1 MNPKCTGRPSPCKA
15 CQNTEAECIFDETLD
30 LRRKVAAKRTLGE
43 LEYYRSLLK
52 SLLESIRS
60 STEEKLH
67 HILHTI
73 RNSPSLNDVAS
84 VIDAPAIDRSDVR
97 SESLKG
103 ISSAEDAIVQQE
115 RLSADAHSR
124 IALEKLCDMPLF
136 QVPAKPWTRITVDNH
151 LVSHL
156 VSLYFTWDHP
166 LSQIID
172 QNMFLEHMNKCDTS
186 SEFCTPLLVNSLLA
200 MASAY
205 SDFPEVFAT
214 PDDVTSKGKHFYS
227 EAERLWKA
235 EDGQVSLTNIQ
246 AVTVMSCVLKFQA
259 KDHASW
265 LMLRQAVQLSQ
276 DFGMFQVP
284 RTGHQEWKKT
294 HINVQYAGITTAW
307 GIFAL
312 NSQMSLEL
320 SKVANLERP
329 RFRLFMRE
337 KFDVDVEWA
346 PYPSSNKT
354 EYAKKPALL
363 RSVMVQ
369 MTELIEIIVEI
380 QDLLFDKSLDLGIDD
395 MWTAAN
401 KLYIRLGS
409 WLERLP
415 DFLQVD
421 EEQIPQVLFLHI
433 KYHHTIIV
441 LSRFFLRHEK
451 YGRSSHSSEIGQ
463 VRSTQLQSANQITRC
478 LRVQHASYGLRHIP
492 RQMLEPTNDS
502 ALAMLV
508 ALEHE
513 EFQESFIDSLRFL
526 IAFSKRLPQARDM
539 VRNIEETA
547 RELKIL
553 LPLEASAVL
562 DHRELES
569 SQWL

>member
-1 MNPKCTGRPSPCKA
+1 
-15 CQNTEAECIFDETLD
+15 
-30 LRRKVAAKRTLGE
+30 
-43 LEYYRSLLK
+43 
-52 SLLESIRS
+52 
-60 STEEKLH
+60 
-67 HILHTI
+67 
-73 RNSPSLNDVAS
+73 
-84 VIDAPAIDRSDVR
+84 
-97 SESLKG
+97 
-103 ISSAEDAIVQQE
+103 
-115 RLSADAHSR
+115 
-124 IALEKLCDMPLF
+124 
-136 QVPAKPWTRITVDNH
+136 
-151 LVSHL
+151 
-156 VSLYFTWDHP
+156 
-166 LSQIID
+166 
-172 QNMFLEHMNKCDTS
+172 MFLEHMNKCDTS

-200 MASAY
+200 MAKKAY

-312 NSQMSLEL
+312 NS
-320 SKVANLERP
+320 
-329 RFRLFMRE
+329 LFMRE

-421 EEQIPQVLFLHI
+421 EEQIPQVLFL
-433 KYHHTIIV
+433 
-441 LSRFFLRHEK
+441 
-451 YGRSSHSSEIGQ
+451 Q
-463 VRSTQLQSANQITRC
+463 
-478 LRVQHASYGLRHIP
+478 
-492 RQMLEPTNDS
+492 
-502 ALAMLV
+502 
-508 ALEHE
+508 
-513 EFQESFIDSLRFL
+513 
-526 IAFSKRLPQARDM
+526 
-539 VRNIEETA
+539 
-547 RELKIL
+547 
-553 LPLEASAVL
+553 
-562 DHRELES
+562 
-569 SQWL
+569 